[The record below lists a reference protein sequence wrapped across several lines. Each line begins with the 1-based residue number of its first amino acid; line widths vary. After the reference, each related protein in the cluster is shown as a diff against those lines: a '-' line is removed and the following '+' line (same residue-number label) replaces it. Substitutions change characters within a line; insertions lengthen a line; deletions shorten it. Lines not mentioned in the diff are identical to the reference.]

1 MQSSANGSEF
11 SVYFPPFPVLT
22 PSQGFQSIAFVVC
35 MFVLR
40 EIPMTPFAIYKNF
53 VLEEKHGFNK
63 MTAAT

>member
-1 MQSSANGSEF
+1 M
-11 SVYFPPFPVLT
+11 LT